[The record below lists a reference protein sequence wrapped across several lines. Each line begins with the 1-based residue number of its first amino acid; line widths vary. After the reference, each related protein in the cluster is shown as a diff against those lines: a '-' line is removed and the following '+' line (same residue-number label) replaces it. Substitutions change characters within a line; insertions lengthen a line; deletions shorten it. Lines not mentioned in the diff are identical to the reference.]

1 VRLFYEFPMDFRPVK
16 VLTFDCYGTLIDWE
30 TGILSVLRPWA
41 ARCGL
46 HSSDEELL
54 AAFGRT
60 ETVVQQTGAFCLY
73 PEVLREVHRDIG
85 RQFSAPVSDEDA
97 RALSGSVG
105 DWPAFPDTPGALQ
118 RLHQRFKLVIVS
130 NVDNASF
137 AHTHHKLGLR
147 MDAVVTAEDVGAYKP
162 DARMFER
169 AFEVVKLWDVSPPEI
184 LHVAESLYH
193 DHLPAKKLGLST
205 VWIHRRFGKS
215 GSGAT
220 PTLVPPASVPPA
232 LALSA
237 ANVSSRQGFT
247 PQAVTPDLVVKT
259 LGELAGL
266 ACSTSR

>member
-1 VRLFYEFPMDFRPVK
+1 MDFRRFK

-30 TGILSVLRPWA
+30 RGILEVLRPWA
-41 ARCGL
+41 QRNAVRA
-46 HSSDEELL
+46 SEEELL

-60 ETVVQQTGAFCLY
+60 ETQVQQRGSFRLY
-73 PEVLREVHRDIG
+73 PEILAEVHHEIG
-85 RQFSAPVSDEDA
+85 RQFSAPVSAADA
-97 RALSGSVG
+97 AALAASVG

-169 AFEVVKLWDVSPPEI
+169 ALETAAAWGVREKEI

-193 DHLPAKKLGLST
+193 DHIPAKKLGLAT
-205 VWIHRRFGKS
+205 VWVHRRFAKAGT
-215 GSGAT
+215 GAT
-220 PTLVPPASVPPA
+220 ATPAETVRPDVEVRSLAELV
-232 LALSA
+232 
-237 ANVSSRQGFT
+237 
-247 PQAVTPDLVVKT
+247 
-259 LGELAGL
+259 ELIQMAG
-266 ACSTSR
+266 

>member
-1 VRLFYEFPMDFRPVK
+1 MDFRRFK

-30 TGILSVLRPWA
+30 RGILEVLRPWA
-41 ARCGL
+41 QRNAVRAI
-46 HSSDEELL
+46 DEQLL

-60 ETVVQQTGAFCLY
+60 ETLVQQRGSFRLY
-73 PEVLREVHRDIG
+73 PEILAEVHHEIG
-85 RQFSAPVSDEDA
+85 KFFSAPVSDSDA
-97 RALSGSVG
+97 AALAASVG
-105 DWPAFPDTPGALQ
+105 DWPVFADTPEALR
-118 RLHQRFKLVIVS
+118 RLQQRFKLVVVS
-130 NVDNASF
+130 NVDHASF
-137 AHTHHKLGLR
+137 ARTHRKLGVR
-147 MDAVVTAEDVGAYKP
+147 MDALVTAEDVRAYKP
-162 DARMFER
+162 DARMFAR

-193 DHLPAKKLGLST
+193 DHLPAKKMGLST

-220 PTLVPPASVPPA
+220 PTLVPSASVPPA

-247 PQAVTPDLVVKT
+247 PQAIKPDLVVKS
-259 LGELAGL
+259 LRDLAGL